1 MDLREARVTANA
13 LDFAYLETGSGP
25 LALCLH
31 GFPDSPHTYRHLMP
45 ALAGAGY
52 RAVAPFMRG
61 YAPTA
66 IPANGSYTTADLVA
80 DANGLHEALGGGDDA
95 VLIAHDW
102 GVAAGWGAPVHAP
115 QRWRKVVV
123 LNIPPFPVFGQVA
136 FTMEQIK
143 RSFYFWF
150 FQMAISDAIVAADDL
165 AFLDYLWSTWSPG
178 YDASEDLAKA
188 KACLRDP
195 ANLAAAMGYYRA
207 MFNPARFGTEEWA
220 AEQAAAW
227 GPIPSQPTLYLHGTQ
242 DGCVAID
249 DAALAEVGGLLAK
262 GSEVGW
268 VQGAGHF
275 LLVEKPGEANDR
287 ILRFLETEV

>member
-1 MDLREARVTANA
+1 MDLREGRVTANA
-13 LDFAYLETGSGP
+13 LEFAYLETGEGP

-31 GFPDSPHTYRHLMP
+31 GFPDSPHSYRHLMP

-66 IPANGSYTTADLVA
+66 IPANGSYTTTDLVA
-80 DANGLHEALGGGDDA
+80 DANGLHEALSGDEDA

-115 QRWRKVVV
+115 QRWRKVVI

-143 RSFYFWF
+143 RSYYFWF

-178 YDASEDLAKA
+178 YDASDDLAKA

-195 ANLAAAMGYYRA
+195 ANLAAALGYYRA
-207 MFNPARFGTEEWA
+207 MFNPARLGTDEWA

-227 GPIPSQPTLYLHGTQ
+227 GSIPSQPTLYLHGTQ

-249 DAALAEVGGLLAK
+249 DAALADVAGLLAK
-262 GSEVGW
+262 GSEVAW